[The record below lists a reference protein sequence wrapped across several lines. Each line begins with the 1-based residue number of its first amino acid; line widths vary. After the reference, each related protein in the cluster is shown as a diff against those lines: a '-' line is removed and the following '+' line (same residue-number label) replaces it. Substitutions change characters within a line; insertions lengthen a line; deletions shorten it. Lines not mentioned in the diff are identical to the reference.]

1 MCLCFFFAVFDI
13 YHTTFRL
20 EESDL
25 ATSLEVLLVLK
36 DFLVEDE
43 ILAVNFINDSM
54 VMILREV
61 FIDVKSN
68 SQ

>member
-1 MCLCFFFAVFDI
+1 MFFFAVFDI